1 MKNIVNII
9 HIFYRNNRLFF
20 SGLLLLFLLIPAQ
33 TGSQPC
39 PSLYINKMLLCEL
52 KPVQPLILE
61 SLKIDFSSSPLMIA
75 HNNIKKNHK
84 KEVLVQ
90 KKTPP
95 FHNIILAAANEHSVD
110 PALIRAIIMAESGN
124 NPKAVSKVGAKGLM
138 QLMPRTAKS
147 LGVKDPFNPEHNIYG
162 GVKYFKKLLDRYDGN
177 INLALAAYNA
187 GSRKVLEYKGVPPF
201 PATRIY
207 IRKVIKYHRIYQKQY
222 PTKGNVA

>member
-1 MKNIVNII
+1 MKNIVNVI

-20 SGLLLLFLLIPAQ
+20 SGLLLFFLLIPAQ

-61 SLKIDFSSSPLMIA
+61 SLKIHSSHPLPLIA
-75 HNNIKKNHK
+75 HNNIKKIHK
-84 KEVLVQ
+84 KEVLPQ
-90 KKTPP
+90 KEVPP
-95 FHNIILAAANEHSVD
+95 FHEIIIAVAKEHKVD
-110 PALIRAIIMAESGN
+110 PALIQAIIMAESGN
-124 NPKAVSKVGAKGLM
+124 NPKAISKRGAKGLM
-138 QLMPRTAKS
+138 QLMPNTARS
-147 LGVKDPFNPEHNIYG
+147 LGVKDPFNPEHNIQG

-177 INLALAAYNA
+177 ISLALAAYNA
-187 GSRKVLEYKGVPPF
+187 GSRKVLQYKGVPPF